1 MDELGVKLTGPV
13 SLWNLDSGKSNFPGY
28 TTETHGPLPAGTASS
43 KLIFSSRSVVVR
55 IRFCGVGHLE
65 LVRWIMTSYF
75 TMRSFKFRYHEFQIK
90 FCYISIEIYIYC
102 VNRKLCFCIYN
113 SFIKVCQ
120 KRQKCRLGVLT
131 VNDKNIASQWRWKG

>member
-1 MDELGVKLTGPV
+1 
-13 SLWNLDSGKSNFPGY
+13 
-28 TTETHGPLPAGTASS
+28 
-43 KLIFSSRSVVVR
+43 
-55 IRFCGVGHLE
+55 
-65 LVRWIMTSYF
+65 MTSYF

-131 VNDKNIASQWRWKG
+131 VNDKISLLNGAERVKRVGGTSLIINAYSVLSGLILIFKMYDLAMLFII

>member
-1 MDELGVKLTGPV
+1 
-13 SLWNLDSGKSNFPGY
+13 
-28 TTETHGPLPAGTASS
+28 
-43 KLIFSSRSVVVR
+43 
-55 IRFCGVGHLE
+55 
-65 LVRWIMTSYF
+65 MTSYF

-102 VNRKLCFCIYN
+102 VNHKLCFCIYN

-131 VNDKNIASQWRWKG
+131 VNDKNIASRWRWKG